1 MIPLWAEHKIQYS
14 QLPKITKSKTE
25 LKLTIRLNGK
35 KEKEITAF
43 IKHTEAVQV

>member
-1 MIPLWAEHKIQYS
+1 MIPLWAQHKIQHF

-35 KEKEITAF
+35 IEKEMTVF
-43 IKHTEAVQV
+43 LKNTEVVQV